1 MGLMIYW
8 IVEDIVGWVR
18 GRSSINICDGSFRQV
33 RTRLLDLDGEMAGGE
48 KAQPGIP

>member
-33 RTRLLDLDGEMAGGE
+33 RTRLLRSRWRNGGGE
-48 KAQPGIP
+48 KAQPGIR